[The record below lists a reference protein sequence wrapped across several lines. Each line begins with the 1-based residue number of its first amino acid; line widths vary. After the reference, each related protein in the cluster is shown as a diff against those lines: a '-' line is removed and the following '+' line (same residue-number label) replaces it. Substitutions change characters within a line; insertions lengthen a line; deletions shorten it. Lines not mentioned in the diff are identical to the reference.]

1 MKENEG
7 SKNNLVVILR
17 LIARIWAIIILIIA
31 IIFLVGYLYNWATL
45 DTADPH
51 QVEDAHPPLV
61 FLGIIGLAI
70 ALKREKIGGIITV
83 LAGILHLGEEIY
95 LWIFNSEVPRLI
107 TFVFSD
113 ELNYSTQYYL
123 TPYIVVLFII
133 IPGILFLIIGSSP
146 DK

>member
-1 MKENEG
+1 MTENEG
-7 SKNNLVVILR
+7 LKNNLVVILR
-17 LIARIWAIIILIIA
+17 LIARIWAIIILMIA
-31 IIFLVGYLYNWATL
+31 IIFLVGYIYNWVTL
-45 DTADPH
+45 KTADPY
-51 QVEDAHPPLV
+51 QVEEAHPPLV

-107 TFVFSD
+107 TFVFAD

-123 TPYIVVLFII
+123 TPYIVVLFIMV
-133 IPGILFLIIGSSP
+133 PGILFIIYSFL
-146 DK
+146 KRK

>member
-7 SKNNLVVILR
+7 LKNNLVVILR
-17 LIARIWAIIILIIA
+17 LITRIWAIIILIIA
-31 IIFLVGYLYNWATL
+31 IIFLAGYLYNWVTL
-45 DTADPH
+45 GTADPH
-51 QVEDAHPPLV
+51 QVEEAHPPLV

-95 LWIFNSEVPRLI
+95 LWIFNSQVPRFM
-107 TFVFSD
+107 TFIFAD

-133 IPGILFLIIGSSP
+133 IPGILFLIIDSYP